1 MKMNEDE
8 KQKIIKHSLF
18 LADKG
23 YMKNVETSTITYS
36 NGETAI
42 IITFEPN
49 SDISD
54 VFIKFIAENEVYSVG
69 WIACVRSGLQINPHQ
84 RLENVLMLL
93 SYLRENYSSVV
104 EIDYCRES
112 NQLVHEF
119 IARLQ
124 KIGAK
129 FGDIKE

>member
-36 NGETAI
+36 NDETAI

-54 VFIKFIAENEVYSVG
+54 VFIKFTAENEVYSVG
-69 WIACVRSGLQINPHQ
+69 WIACVRNGLQINPYQ

-119 IARLQ
+119 VAKLQ
-124 KIGAK
+124 KIGVK

>member
-36 NGETAI
+36 NDEIAI

-49 SDISD
+49 SDMSD
-54 VFIKFIAENEVYSVG
+54 VFIKFIAANEVYSVG
-69 WIACVRSGLQINPHQ
+69 WIACVRNGLQINPYQ

-119 IARLQ
+119 IAKLQ
-124 KIGAK
+124 KIGVK
-129 FGDIKE
+129 FGDMKE

>member
-36 NGETAI
+36 NDETAI

-54 VFIKFIAENEVYSVG
+54 VFIKFTAENEVYSVG
-69 WIACVRSGLQINPHQ
+69 WIACVRNGLQINPYQ

-119 IARLQ
+119 IAKLQ
-124 KIGAK
+124 KIGDK

>member
-23 YMKNVETSTITYS
+23 YMKNVETSMITYS
-36 NGETAI
+36 NDEIAI

-69 WIACVRSGLQINPHQ
+69 WIARVRNGLQINPYQ

-93 SYLRENYSSVV
+93 SYLRENYSSVL

-119 IARLQ
+119 IAKLQ
-124 KIGAK
+124 KIGVK